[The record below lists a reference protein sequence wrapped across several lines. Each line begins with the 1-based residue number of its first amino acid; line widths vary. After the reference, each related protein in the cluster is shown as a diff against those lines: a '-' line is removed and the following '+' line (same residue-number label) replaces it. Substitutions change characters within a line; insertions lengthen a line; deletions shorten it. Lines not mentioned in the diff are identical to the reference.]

1 MFVQDFVEID
11 VPYEKVM
18 ALLDAAP
25 GEVGVWGAA
34 AYRRG
39 ERLAVGLG
47 PALAT
52 SVEMK
57 VGRAQ
62 QGLESAIIPIEWSA
76 VNAANLFPHMDAE
89 LVVAPLPDGGTQ
101 VRFRGAYDAPL
112 DGFGRVLDRLALH
125 RIAES
130 TVRSFLQRLADAM
143 RAERD
148 LKSGPVPTD

>member
-11 VPYEKVM
+11 VPYEKVL
-18 ALLDAAP
+18 ALLEGSP

-39 ERLAVGLG
+39 ERLAVGPG
-47 PALAT
+47 PALST

-57 VGRAQ
+57 IGRARS
-62 QGLESAIIPIEWSA
+62 GLEAATIPIEWSA
-76 VNAANLFPHMDAE
+76 VNATYLFPHMDAE

-130 TVRSFLQRLADAM
+130 TVRSFLERLADAM

-148 LKSGPVPTD
+148 LRPGPVGAD